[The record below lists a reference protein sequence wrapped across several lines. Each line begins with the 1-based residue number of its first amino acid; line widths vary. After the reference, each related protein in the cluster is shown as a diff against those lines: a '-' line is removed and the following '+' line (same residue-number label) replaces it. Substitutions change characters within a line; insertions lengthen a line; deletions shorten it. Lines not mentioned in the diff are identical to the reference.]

1 MQTISREQRS
11 HLETS
16 LLFPLDHSS
25 PESPWPATW
34 HTWYLLLLLV
44 TEIHTG
50 SFSLFWKRRK
60 SYHRV
65 TSLWAKDSIKSCQ
78 LPYEVVAAGVL
89 IFGNDLREDKP
100 FAQSPQLLNGK
111 ARMTGVE
118 APPCPAILCRVLS
131 VSEKCCCM
139 PQFLCITPKGMAA
152 PWPWHVPELLGS
164 WLREGGLGEG
174 REMSCLSFS
183 ASGDVD
189 SSSPAY
195 RFLCP
200 WHYGICSVLSPL
212 GTFLGNSS
220 PHPHSF
226 LPSNSVQGHSAHLLG
241 WLGTLLLKPSRGFS
255 QTAGRHERVSTA
267 CYPQPELPVW
277 HHQPHM
283 AIELE
288 MRPGWNGGVL
298 CQVHRISQP

>member
-1 MQTISREQRS
+1 MQTISREQQS

-16 LLFPLDHSS
+16 LLFPLDHLS

-34 HTWYLLLLLV
+34 HTWYLLMLLV
-44 TEIHTG
+44 TEIHAG
-50 SFSLFWKRRK
+50 SFSPFWKRRK

-118 APPCPAILCRVLS
+118 APPCPAILCCVLS
-131 VSEKCCCM
+131 VSEKCCRM
-139 PQFLCITPKGMAA
+139 PQVLCITPNGMAA

-164 WLREGGLGEG
+164 WLREGGLGER

-189 SSSPAY
+189 ASSPAY
-195 RFLCP
+195 SS
-200 WHYGICSVLSPL
+200 SVLDIMASALSWLLWEP
-212 GTFLGNSS
+212 FLEI
-220 PHPHSF
+220 PVPIPHSF

-267 CYPQPELPVW
+267 C
-277 HHQPHM
+277 
-283 AIELE
+283 
-288 MRPGWNGGVL
+288 
-298 CQVHRISQP
+298 